1 MREYMQVL
9 IWTMLFVIVVEMI
22 FPASEFKKYLKLIL
36 GFIIVYTIF
45 TPVVKGGFWNE
56 GKYDEYVKYYQEQV
70 GDLQHTNLKLQE
82 YEEELLG
89 AYKEQEVNKIA
100 LKLKKQLNLEVVD
113 SDIVFDTTG
122 YTPTIQEI
130 TLNVVKEK
138 KKEKISIPQIKIGE
152 KDKSLSL
159 DQDNLKKEIKNCLG
173 DFYNWDNVNI
183 NIIVQDN

>member
-1 MREYMQVL
+1 MKAYMQIL
-9 IWTMLFVIVVEMI
+9 IWTMLFVIIIEMI

-45 TPVVKGGFWNE
+45 TPIVKGGFWNE

-70 GDLQHTNLKLQE
+70 GDEGHMNIKLQE

-89 AYKEQEVNKIA
+89 VYEEQEINKIA
-100 LKLKKQLNLEVVD
+100 FKLKKQLNLEVVE
-113 SDIVFDTTG
+113 SDMRFDTTG
-122 YTPTIQEI
+122 YTPIIQEI
-130 TLNVVKEK
+130 DLVVAEEK
-138 KKEKISIPQIKIGE
+138 KEQKISIPKIKIGE
-152 KDKSLSL
+152 KDESLSQ
-159 DQDNLKKEIKNCLG
+159 DPDNLKKEIKNCLG